1 MEKPTTEFYATEK
14 REIGYE
20 YCYRNNYDSKL
31 YARARINAL
40 QLEKHKGRGNK
51 HYNTTCR
58 LCGKEE
64 DLIHFIIKC
73 KKLEKK
79 RNGSVINN
87 NILDPEERMKDLLY
101 RNKDYRNTSRVVRD
115 LWTLRRQ
122 LLKMKEDRLQEGSQ
136 VTLENGKREETDSLL
151 NRQEE
156 IIPNNIPPSRV
167 ENPPQSDP
175 P

>member
-1 MEKPTTEFYATEK
+1 M
-14 REIGYE
+14 
-20 YCYRNNYDSKL
+20 
-31 YARARINAL
+31 
-40 QLEKHKGRGNK
+40 EKHKGRGNK

-58 LCGKEE
+58 LCGEEEEE

-101 RNKDYRNTSRVVRD
+101 RNKDYRKTSRVVRD

-122 LLKMKEDRLQEGSQ
+122 LLKMKENRAQEGSLK
-136 VTLENGKREETDSLL
+136 TLERDRREETDILL
-151 NRQEE
+151 NRQE
-156 IIPNNIPPSRV
+156 IIPNNTSPSRV
-167 ENPPQSDP
+167 EIPPQSDP